1 MGKASPSLPVAVSLL
16 RHEASEG
23 PNCSMLYAISPG
35 KLPWVQG
42 DINSALESSS
52 SAVHQ
57 VRLLHFMSLVFS
69 HNGPVITSLQ
79 AAAEWG
85 QGTDRLPGE
94 LCKMGLL
101 TPAKHL
107 LIT

>member
-1 MGKASPSLPVAVSLL
+1 MEKAPPSLLVAVSLL
-16 RHEASEG
+16 QHEALEG

-57 VRLLHFMSLVFS
+57 VCLLHFMSLVFS

-79 AAAEWG
+79 SAAEWG
-85 QGTDRLPGE
+85 
-94 LCKMGLL
+94 
-101 TPAKHL
+101 
-107 LIT
+107 